1 MHSWM
6 WRIVT
11 LLRNKFL
18 KMPLFHYMTAP
29 SKGISTRYVQDE
41 GFTVDCEY
49 VFCHRSCYVGQL
61 VLNFMRCWMSR

>member
-1 MHSWM
+1 
-6 WRIVT
+6 
-11 LLRNKFL
+11 
-18 KMPLFHYMTAP
+18 MTAP
-29 SKGISTRYVQDE
+29 SEGISTRYVQDE